1 MNQKNTFKLLKKFGF
16 LLYLTLIILSV
27 NSVPS
32 QSFAVQ
38 KKIKKTKTQNESVRE
53 SSPTIQK
60 IEVLGLKKIE
70 KDAVLQK
77 MTSKVGLK
85 LDRDLIAKDIQALFR
100 MNYFTQIEVEKES
113 VANGV
118 AFLFLSLLT

>member
-1 MNQKNTFKLLKKFGF
+1 M
-16 LLYLTLIILSV
+16 YLTLIILSV

-118 AFLFLSLLT
+118 AFLFLSP